1 MAVLVRGNRQRN
13 QSQLSIAGIRCELT
27 ASRPTRRSGRCGRKG
42 RIWGRLQR
50 FQRGP
55 ANGRNRVRRETGKEQ
70 MVRVHYDEGV
80 AIHIGPE
87 SCAGGREA
95 VREALTGECAGQP
108 LSHEKADIPGAD
120 AVRYAEGH
128 TKGRAIASSPTTR
141 RGRRPWHVQTLFVR
155 EPGGLVVDQGGM
167 PRLVRIGKA
176 RSRSR

>member
-1 MAVLVRGNRQRN
+1 
-13 QSQLSIAGIRCELT
+13 
-27 ASRPTRRSGRCGRKG
+27 
-42 RIWGRLQR
+42 
-50 FQRGP
+50 
-55 ANGRNRVRRETGKEQ
+55 

-108 LSHEKADIPGAD
+108 LSREKVDIPGAD

-128 TKGRAIASSPTTR
+128 TTGRAIASSPPTR
-141 RGRRPWHVQTLFVR
+141 RGQSPWHVQTLFVR
-155 EPGGLVVDQGGM
+155 EPGGLVVDQGGA

>member
-1 MAVLVRGNRQRN
+1 MQVSSSEG
-13 QSQLSIAGIRCELT
+13 LT
-27 ASRPTRRSGRCGRKG
+27 NHT
-42 RIWGRLQR
+42 
-50 FQRGP
+50 
-55 ANGRNRVRRETGKEQ
+55 V
-70 MVRVHYDEGV
+70 
-80 AIHIGPE
+80 PE

-95 VREALTGECAGQP
+95 AREALIGERAGQP

>member
-1 MAVLVRGNRQRN
+1 
-13 QSQLSIAGIRCELT
+13 
-27 ASRPTRRSGRCGRKG
+27 
-42 RIWGRLQR
+42 
-50 FQRGP
+50 
-55 ANGRNRVRRETGKEQ
+55 

-80 AIHIGPE
+80 ANHIGPE

-108 LSHEKADIPGAD
+108 LGHGKAEISGAN
-120 AVRYAEGH
+120 AVRYAQGH
-128 TKGRAIASSPTTR
+128 TPWRAIASSRTTR

-176 RSRSR
+176 RSRDR

>member
-1 MAVLVRGNRQRN
+1 MLGFSPPGLSGRHRPITGMGHGIAIDGSERQLMGR
-13 QSQLSIAGIRCELT
+13 L
-27 ASRPTRRSGRCGRKG
+27 RRSDC
-42 RIWGRLQR
+42 
-50 FQRGP
+50 GP
-55 ANGRNRVRRETGKEQ
+55 ANDRSRVRRETGKEL

-80 AIHIGPE
+80 AIHIGPA

-108 LSHEKADIPGAD
+108 LSHEKVDIPGAD

>member
-1 MAVLVRGNRQRN
+1 
-13 QSQLSIAGIRCELT
+13 
-27 ASRPTRRSGRCGRKG
+27 
-42 RIWGRLQR
+42 
-50 FQRGP
+50 
-55 ANGRNRVRRETGKEQ
+55 
-70 MVRVHYDEGV
+70 MVRVHHDEGV

-108 LSHEKADIPGAD
+108 LSREKADIPGAD

-155 EPGGLVVDQGGM
+155 EPGGLVVDQGGT
-167 PRLVRIGKA
+167 PPLVPHREGEEPKPMMHGHEKSDPAIVAMKPPNKA
-176 RSRSR
+176 GRPAAEAVERRAEAKENANRCRTCRTQCRESVSPTPERV